1 MKKLLFLLSFVL
13 ILLLSLSCS
22 KLTEVEQY
30 KDVDCT
36 IMSFNG
42 SSVTEC
48 RSVLLQLDGTNL
60 YCELSTCDYYPIIEE
75 FKSSGCDCGDNSTE
89 ISKWFYNHKVGDKLH
104 FDYINKARFFEI
116 KAESYEEVFKE

>member
-13 ILLLSLSCS
+13 ILSSCS
-22 KLTEVEQY
+22 ESQKSEQLY

-60 YCELSTCDYYPIIEE
+60 YCELNTCDNYPIIKE
-75 FKSSGCDCGDNSTE
+75 FENSDCNCNDNSIE
-89 ISKWFYNHKVGDKLH
+89 KLKWFYNHKVGDKLH

-116 KAESYEEVFKE
+116 KSDSYEEIFKE